1 MSIAGNVI
9 QILAGLPEF
18 LRKPMMRN
26 RISDFFALPD
36 EDKIEMIKGV
46 IDALPT
52 VDVNITARLFRTWIE
67 VLYELGNEKSTS
79 MFSMYASI
87 LTENP
92 SILASID
99 LRPIVKEFNS
109 LNKEI
114 RDSIASSIRDV
125 LNRLEDEKRDALIK
139 YIPVYA
145 LDVIGYNS

>member
-1 MSIAGNVI
+1 MI

-114 RDSIASSIRDV
+114 RDSIVSSIRDV

>member
-99 LRPIVKEFNS
+99 LRPIVEEFNS

-125 LNRLEDEKRDALIK
+125 LNRLEDEKRDTLIK

>member
-26 RISDFFALPD
+26 RMSDFFALPD
-36 EDKIEMIKGV
+36 EDKTEMIKGV

-67 VLYELGNEKSTS
+67 VLYELGSEKSTS

-99 LRPIVKEFNS
+99 LRPIVEEFNS

-145 LDVIGYNS
+145 LDAIGYNS